1 MSTRCI
7 HTTSAHF
14 LFLFFRIYWSKPPH
28 NKKKVD
34 RYARRTALTPFKFN
48 LLEKCAMQKHSL
60 HHVQNKKKIWKHVV
74 RLFYQKRLVAGTQ
87 KEAKK
92 RSLFLFF
99 SFSFFLEHSTQTKK
113 PPWTKKGGRKKK
125 KVQDRKKKKLQGK
138 QKKKNSQRKHF
149 TKQRRRNKRK
159 PFKTTTESAKKK
171 KGERS

>member
-60 HHVQNKKKIWKHVV
+60 HHVQNKKKLKTRCTSILPKAFGCRH
-74 RLFYQKRLVAGTQ
+74 T
-87 KEAKK
+87 K
-92 RSLFLFF
+92 RSKKAF
-99 SFSFFLEHSTQTKK
+99 SFSFLLFFLFFGAQHT
-113 PPWTKKGGRKKK
+113 
-125 KVQDRKKKKLQGK
+125 
-138 QKKKNSQRKHF
+138 
-149 TKQRRRNKRK
+149 NK
-159 PFKTTTESAKKK
+159 EASMD
-171 KGERS
+171 